1 MNGTEARHLPVR
13 YSNKNMLRLTP
24 IFVLPG
30 HRSFKPRFSCAY
42 FKPNL
47 LGGGIVVVGL
57 HTATAVPGLIPG
69 VDFFKCSHRFSI
81 SVSVYPAQFAC

>member
-1 MNGTEARHLPVR
+1 M
-13 YSNKNMLRLTP
+13 
-24 IFVLPG
+24 
-30 HRSFKPRFSCAY
+30 
-42 FKPNL
+42 
-47 LGGGIVVVGL
+47 VVVGL